1 MPAQPRTMN
10 DTVDATTPATALS
23 SLTLPDEEVD
33 ANDLDDAAN
42 THMERKI
49 LTIMGFLEDPDQ
61 VPKHTIFTAFD

>member
-1 MPAQPRTMN
+1 MN